1 MIEIKIDVCDLTSL
15 LATFTKKEAPKDS
28 EDHIGLGYLRA
39 RLDELKIS
47 LTKKSQEC
55 DDLMMRLSRYEAI
68 PGFAAPSEP
77 LPMHSM
83 TRPEA
88 ASSIGQM
95 LCHLRSGQKIEA
107 IKIVKKLTGC
117 GLKEAKDACDNY
129 WNR

>member
-39 RLDELKIS
+39 RLDE
-47 LTKKSQEC
+47 KSQEC
-55 DDLMMRLSRYEAI
+55 DDLMTRLSRYEAI

-83 TRPEA
+83 TRSEA

-117 GLKEAKDACDNY
+117 GLKEAKDACDNHALTSTS
-129 WNR
+129 